1 MYYKPTKHIDVRC
14 HRIHHWVVAEKFIDL
29 VKISMK
35 KNPANMMT
43 KTILMEKLKASLN
56 FINVLQK

>member
-1 MYYKPTKHIDVRC
+1 MHHKQTKHVDVRC
-14 HRIHHWVVAEKFIDL
+14 HMIHHWVVVEKFIDL

-35 KNPANMMT
+35 KNPTDMMT
-43 KTILMEKLKASLN
+43 KTILMEKLKAYLN